1 MFGTYRTLLAL
12 MVVTQHLAGVHVLGA
27 YAVFGFYIL
36 SGYLMTSILHTNYGY
51 SVAGMGS
58 YALNRFL
65 RIYPMYWVSILFS
78 VSLILLLDA
87 NYVAAYHEAMFIPR
101 TAYEYFK
108 NIFLIFPSVESPRL
122 TPSAWA
128 LTVELCFYI
137 LIGLGISKNKN
148 WVIGWLLLSLAYHLI
163 ANVLNLGWNNIYF
176 SIPAAS
182 LPFATGAFIFHYKD
196 RLLRKLISNSKII
209 HNYLP
214 IVIFVSTLINWWL
227 GDLSGYS
234 RGICFYLNYIL
245 CSLIV
250 ILLSAKAALSF
261 IPKKVDKWIGDL
273 SFPIYVIHYQ
283 IGLVVVAVFNALG
296 FAYKRPD
303 THILLFSLPIIILI
317 AWVMV
322 KCVEQPIERIRSKV
336 RPLPIA
342 QE

>member
-1 MFGTYRTLLAL
+1 MFGTYRTLLAI

-36 SGYLMTSILHTNYGY
+36 SGYLMTSILHKNYGY
-51 SVAGMGS
+51 SLAGAGS

-65 RIYPMYWVSILFS
+65 RIYPMYWVSIFCSAL
-78 VSLILLLDA
+78 LIFWLGDS
-87 NYVAAYHEAMFIPR
+87 YVTTYHEAMFIPR
-101 TAYEYFK
+101 SAYEYFK
-108 NIFLIFPSVESPRL
+108 NIFLVFPSVESPRL

-137 LIGLGISKNKN
+137 LIGLGISKKKN
-148 WVIGWLLLSLAYHLI
+148 WVIGWLLISLAYHLI
-163 ANVLNLGWNNIYF
+163 ANVLNWGWDNIYF

-196 RLLRKLISNSKII
+196 SLLRKLKANSEII

-214 IVIFVSTLINWWL
+214 IVIFVLMLINWRL

-234 RGICFYLNYIL
+234 RSICFYLNYIF
-245 CSLIV
+245 CSLMV
-250 ILLSAKAALSF
+250 VLLSAKATLSF
-261 IPKKVDKWIGDL
+261 IPRKVDKWIGDL

-283 IGLVVVAVFNALG
+283 VGLVVVVVLNGLG

-303 THILLFSLPIIILI
+303 IHILLFSLPVIILI
-317 AWVMV
+317 AWFMV
-322 KCVEQPIERIRSKV
+322 VCVERPIERVRSKV
-336 RPLPIA
+336 RPLPVAIG
-342 QE
+342 